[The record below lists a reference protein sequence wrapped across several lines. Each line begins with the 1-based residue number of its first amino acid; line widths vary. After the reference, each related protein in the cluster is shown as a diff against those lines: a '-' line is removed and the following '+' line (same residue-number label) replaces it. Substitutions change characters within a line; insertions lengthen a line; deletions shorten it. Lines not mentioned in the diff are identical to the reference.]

1 MNPVWETVVQQQ
13 VPSHVLA
20 RVTAYDWLM
29 SLGAMPLGY
38 ALGPILGDAFGPVW
52 PLAGAAVLVVIT
64 MSAPAFVPEVRNMR
78 LRGPAEDAVTARDAE
93 PALT

>member
-1 MNPVWETVVQQQ
+1 
-13 VPSHVLA
+13 
-20 RVTAYDWLM
+20 M